1 MAVKLLLDFSSTCN
15 SREKNITDCRVELV
29 LSRSN
34 PRQWCRDILWPIIVL
49 SGVLKGSDWVTYTGS
64 RGLRGWEQLNG
75 ISKSLSDAHWWD
87 HSTPVLSPIYVRKQ
101 MEKKKKE
108 QMKKNLTLCQ
118 SCQGLYLNVA
128 FILQTMWDKIAPFTH
143 TLTWSQTDL
152 SVRRNLGDVQAFLI
166 CQRRLG
172 EPYSNRNGRSS

>member
-101 MEKKKKE
+101 MEKKKGTNE
-108 QMKKNLTLCQ
+108 KKLNTVSILSRFVFKCCIYPANNVRQNSSFYTHINVEPDRSIREEEFGWRPGIPNLPAQIRWTL
-118 SCQGLYLNVA
+118 
-128 FILQTMWDKIAPFTH
+128 FKP
-143 TLTWSQTDL
+143 
-152 SVRRNLGDVQAFLI
+152 
-166 CQRRLG
+166 
-172 EPYSNRNGRSS
+172 